1 MEHAANK
8 MTTFKQRVL
17 KSISLDKESSVLK
30 NFFIYSLSIN
40 VLAIAS
46 VFIGQSF
53 LPPQVPLYYGLP
65 EGESQL
71 ANSLGLVIP
80 STVSLLILTVNF
92 ILIKMLKEDYLKK
105 ILATVS
111 LVASVFAIIT
121 TIKIIFLVG
130 SF

>member
-1 MEHAANK
+1 MEHTVNK

-17 KSISLDKESSVLK
+17 KSISLDKESAVLK
-30 NFFIYSLSIN
+30 NFFICSLSIN
-40 VLAIAS
+40 ILAIAS

-80 STVSLLILTVNF
+80 STVSLLILIVNF

>member
-17 KSISLDKESSVLK
+17 KSISLDKESAVLK

-46 VFIGQSF
+46 VLIGRSF

-65 EGESQL
+65 EGEGQL
-71 ANSLGLVIP
+71 SDSLGLVIP
-80 STVSLLILTVNF
+80 GTVSLLILTVNF

>member
-1 MEHAANK
+1 